1 MDSIAMGRL
10 LALVRLRQGRRQSD
24 LSKAA
29 RVSAA
34 AVGRHEHG
42 HLTSIARL
50 RRHAEAL
57 GLRLDVRLT
66 GRGGELERLAD
77 DEHAAIVEVVAQL
90 LRGLGH
96 QVEPEATY
104 NEWGERGRIDLLAY
118 LAESATLDVVEVK
131 GELTDIQEM
140 LGALNAKER
149 LAPDVARRRGWPAR
163 HVRVL
168 LVVAATSRN
177 RHIVAAHPTPLRGP
191 LRSTS
196 FRRGVFDRRRRIGF
210 SCGYHLAARHEPIGL
225 PAGGA
230 RACYM
235 GVRALARAPNDKQVH
250 ANRRFLRVMP

>member
-1 MDSIAMGRL
+1 MDSIAIGRL

-29 RVSAA
+29 RLSAA

-42 HLTSIARL
+42 QLRSIAGL
-50 RRHAEAL
+50 RRHAGAL
-57 GLRLDVRLT
+57 GLRLDLRLT

-96 QVEPEATY
+96 EVVPEATY
-104 NEWGERGRIDLLAY
+104 NEWGERGRFDLLAY

-149 LAPDVARRRGWPAR
+149 LAPGVARRRGWPVR
-163 HVRVL
+163 RVRVL
-168 LVVAATSRN
+168 LAVAATSRN
-177 RHIVAAHPTPLRGP
+177 RHTVAAHPSLFAAFEQHQLSERWLRPTATNRLLLWVPPG
-191 LRSTS
+191 RAARTHWVA
-196 FRRGVFDRRRRIGF
+196 GRRRVRLPRGRP
-210 SCGYHLAARHEPIGL
+210 SLAK
-225 PAGGA
+225 
-230 RACYM
+230 RAQ
-235 GVRALARAPNDKQVH
+235 PQ
-250 ANRRFLRVMP
+250 ANST